1 MSVNID
7 LAFDVTGVADE
18 PQAWAVVRAL
28 TQLMY
33 EECIENQVTLGVAVD
48 DDGAYFVSG
57 ESDFP
62 LCVSRS
68 YLWRPA
74 FEKSFAATV
83 AAVAPDARP
92 VVRWGFPDEE
102 Q

>member
-7 LAFDVTGVADE
+7 LAFEVTRVTGE

-83 AAVAPDARP
+83 AEVAPDAEP

-102 Q
+102 Y

>member
-28 TQLMY
+28 TELMH
-33 EECIENQVTLGVAVD
+33 EESIENQVSLGVAMD

-83 AAVAPDARP
+83 AEVAPDAVP
-92 VVRWGFPDEE
+92 AVRWGFPDEE
-102 Q
+102 Y